1 MNNNLNLFYAK
12 ILLFGEY
19 SVIYDSMGL
28 TIPYTHFK
36 GELSFKNE
44 DKYTDY
50 DFAENSNNLLRDFFQ
65 YIKNLKETNTLKCD
79 IDINE
84 FEEDLDNRLYFE
96 STIPQGYGLGSSGA
110 LCAAVY
116 AKYAR
121 NKIKSERT
129 LKNGQIYILKEIFAQ
144 LESHFHGTSSG
155 LDPLNSY
162 IKFPLYIKS
171 KSEIEAVGIPRNK
184 KNTDSAIFLI
194 NSGKAV
200 KTEPLVLYF
209 LEKCKQKEYLH
220 KVKNALIP
228 LNNNCIT
235 SLIQG
240 KIGDFFGYLNQLSVF
255 QINNFNA
262 MIPVSFKEI
271 WQKGLDTGVYY
282 LKLCGSGGGGYILG
296 FTENYEITKSILSE
310 YNIEPITVYKNPKQ

>member
-1 MNNNLNLFYAK
+1 MNNNQNLFYAK

-36 GELSFKNE
+36 GEFSFKNE

-50 DFAENSNNLLRDFFQ
+50 DFAESSNNLLRKYIQ
-65 YIKNLKETNTLKCD
+65 YLKNLKETNSIKCD
-79 IDINE
+79 IDIHA
-84 FEEDLDNRLYFE
+84 FEKDLDKRLYFE

-129 LKNGQIYILKEIFAQ
+129 LKNGQIKKLKDIFAQ
-144 LESHFHGTSSG
+144 LESFFHGTSSG

-171 KSEIEAVGIPRNK
+171 KSEIEAIGIPRNK
-184 KNTDSAIFLI
+184 KNIDSAIFLI

-200 KTEPLVLYF
+200 KTEPLVIHF
-209 LEKCKQKEYLH
+209 LEKCKQKEYFN
-220 KVKNALIP
+220 KVKNVFIP
-228 LNNNCIT
+228 LNNNCIV

-240 KIGDFFGYLNQLSVF
+240 KISEFFRYLNQLSAF

-262 MIPVSFKEI
+262 MIPVSFKEV

-296 FTENYEITKSILSE
+296 FTENYEITKSVLSE
-310 YNIEPITVYKNPKQ
+310 YNIEPITVFKNP